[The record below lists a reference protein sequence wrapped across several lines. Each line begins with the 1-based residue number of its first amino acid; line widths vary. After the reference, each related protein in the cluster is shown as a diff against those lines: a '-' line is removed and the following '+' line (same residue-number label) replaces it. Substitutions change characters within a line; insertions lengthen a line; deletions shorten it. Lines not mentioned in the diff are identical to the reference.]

1 MRCQAERRR
10 TLSYFETLRWFR
22 LSQNDKR
29 DDFPQFLFSNQVG
42 GAPAVSSRP
51 VRDSLTRPRLRPL
64 TSASREAGQGVI
76 TRRVPWCQ
84 GEQGGCPGS
93 SGRERW
99 DRGWQTCKRK
109 IYGIGRGGVGEGVR
123 VCDPGSTCF
132 QPVGTPLPQLSQLP
146 IISLVPTQL
155 TMKVS
160 GKLRASCVRALKPVQ
175 CPARMIPGFSSFKP
189 WMVSLMRLSPPT
201 VR

>member
-109 IYGIGRGGVGEGVR
+109 IYGIGRGGVGERAGGRGLRSLAPLPDQILLPDHQLGTHAAHHEGVGEAQGQLR
-123 VCDPGSTCF
+123 QGLEARAVPGQDDPG
-132 QPVGTPLPQLSQLP
+132 
-146 IISLVPTQL
+146 
-155 TMKVS
+155 
-160 GKLRASCVRALKPVQ
+160 VQ
-175 CPARMIPGFSSFKP
+175 FF
-189 WMVSLMRLSPPT
+189 
-201 VR
+201 